1 MKLNK
6 IMYWGNPIKSELLL
20 CTPPTHDY
28 MLSCFEKH
36 LQCLTITQR
45 NRSERFP

>member
-20 CTPPTHDY
+20 MHPANTRLYVIMFRKAPAMSNHYATK
-28 MLSCFEKH
+28 SK
-36 LQCLTITQR
+36 
-45 NRSERFP
+45 